1 MTTAAHEMRTDTT
14 PATAYGPGVS
24 SVLSGAIAILLCFAF
39 ATRAAADDE
48 PRFHRTTP
56 RGSFER
62 DGVTLVV
69 GVPGGR
75 AWGIESDLRPVPAGG
90 GLRVSLAVEDP
101 AVREAFVRVA
111 YYDRASGRPRQIA
124 IADAP
129 LVHDGDRALLTVALD
144 PPPGAVAYR
153 VRVLAR
159 LTNAGARSLPDAV
172 RARIGP
178 GRVRDADR
186 RPYSRLRAEVP

>member
-1 MTTAAHEMRTDTT
+1 MTTAPHEMRTDTT

-39 ATRAAADDE
+39 AARAAADDE

-75 AWGIESDLRPVPAGG
+75 AWGIESDLRPIPAGG
-90 GLRVSLAVEDP
+90 GLRVSLMAYLTRAAVEP
-101 AVREAFVRVA
+101 AATLDGFTPEQRLFLGWGQVWCENVRPERARMLAQTNPHSPGRTRVNGVLSNMPEFQKAF
-111 YYDRASGRPRQIA
+111 SCK
-124 IADAP
+124 
-129 LVHDGDRALLTVALD
+129 
-144 PPPGAVAYR
+144 
-153 VRVLAR
+153 
-159 LTNAGARSLPDAV
+159 AGAPMV
-172 RARIGP
+172 RQSAC
-178 GRVRDADR
+178 RVW
-186 RPYSRLRAEVP
+186 